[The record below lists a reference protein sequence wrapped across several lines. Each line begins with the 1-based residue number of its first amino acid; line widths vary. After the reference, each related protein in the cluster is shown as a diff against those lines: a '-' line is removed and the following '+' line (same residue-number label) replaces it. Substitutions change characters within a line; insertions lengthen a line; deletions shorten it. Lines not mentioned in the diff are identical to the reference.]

1 MDISREL
8 EPADILV
15 SYSQAANKFLE
26 ILINITTTNKRST
39 SRANIKKRQAFFRI
53 LTYAPRLNAVDKD
66 EYASLDWENNAGYV
80 PNPTSEC
87 YLGKHEYVSECFSED
102 EIFEI
107 LIIKAFMEHHYE

>member
-39 SRANIKKRQAFFRI
+39 SRANIKKRQAF
-53 LTYAPRLNAVDKD
+53 LLWPGSNL
-66 EYASLDWENNAGYV
+66 YASIQVKIMSFFCGKYEQNGDI
-80 PNPTSEC
+80 
-87 YLGKHEYVSECFSED
+87 LGKYRT
-102 EIFEI
+102 
-107 LIIKAFMEHHYE
+107 